1 MRLFLTVMALVF
13 AWALP
18 LQAAEWKSFGNS
30 RFGYTIDIPPGF
42 TMQPAPGNG
51 DGGTF
56 LAKNGDRILVFGTY
70 TIIDTTFDGEASNR
84 IVDAMNEGWEISYSR
99 VEPEWASYSGSKG
112 DRILYVRGIRLC
124 EDGAGFMMLE
134 YRRQDLKAY
143 DATIQRMVKSFKTVT
158 CPR

>member
-1 MRLFLTVMALVF
+1 MRLLLTVMVLVF
-13 AWALP
+13 AYALP
-18 LQAAEWKSFGNS
+18 LQAAEWKSFGNG
-30 RFGYTIDIPPGF
+30 RFGYTIDVPPAF
-42 TMQPAPGNG
+42 VIQPAPGNG

-56 LAKNGDRILVFGTY
+56 IAGNGDRLLVFGTY
-70 TIIDTTFDGEASNR
+70 TIIDTTFIDEVSDRITQAKEDG
-84 IVDAMNEGWEISYSR
+84 WQISYSSI
-99 VEPEWASYSGSKG
+99 EPEWASYSGSKG

-134 YRRQDLKAY
+134 YRRQALKAY